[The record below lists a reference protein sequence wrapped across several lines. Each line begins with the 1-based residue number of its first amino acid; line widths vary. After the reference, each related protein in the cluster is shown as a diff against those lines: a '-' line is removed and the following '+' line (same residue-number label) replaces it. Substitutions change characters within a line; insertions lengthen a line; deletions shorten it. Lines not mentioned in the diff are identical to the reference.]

1 MKTRFVASVVVCV
14 VISAL
19 PVSGFAADNGCYR
32 TPDGLLAFWPAEG
45 NAKDVAG
52 VYAGSLA
59 MGVNYASGM
68 VRQAFN
74 FPPPALWVGVGS
86 PASENF
92 TIEAWVFLASDA
104 SGWQVIYVGTHG
116 FYLLDGKILWW
127 HCGNLFLGTSVV
139 STGVWHHVAITYDD
153 ATDTFTGFFD
163 GQPDGTSTSA
173 DNYLP
178 YGVTLGFTNGA
189 SPLDGKIDELA
200 VYGRALEPSEIQ
212 GIFDAGSSGK
222 DLIFRGHFEIG
233 NTTRWLV
240 GDDP

>member
-1 MKTRFVASVVVCV
+1 MKTSFVVSVVVCV
-14 VISAL
+14 AISAL
-19 PVSGFAADNGCYR
+19 AVSGFAEANGCYR
-32 TPDGLLAFWPAEG
+32 TPSDILAFWPAEG

-52 VYAGSLA
+52 VFEGFLA
-59 MGVNYASGM
+59 MGVNFAPGM

-74 FPPPALWVGVGS
+74 FPPSALWVAVGS
-86 PASENF
+86 PEGESF
-92 TIEAWVFLASDA
+92 TIEAWVFLAADA

-116 FYLLDGKILWW
+116 FYLVDGKAAWW
-127 HCGNLFLGTSVV
+127 HGGIRFEGTSLL

-153 ATDTFTGFFD
+153 ATDTFTGYFD

-178 YGVTLGFTNGA
+178 YGPTIGYGNGA
-189 SPLDGKIDELA
+189 ADLNGKIDELA

-212 GIFDAGSSGK
+212 GIFDAGSAGK
-222 DLIFRGHFEIG
+222 DLIFRGRFEIG
-233 NTTRWLV
+233 NTSRWLV